1 MEFENNAYFWQKLD
15 TLYLSSDLVLDKP
28 KGTVHKR
35 FSNLVYPVD
44 YGYFREVTET
54 DEEHIRVFK
63 GSLKSTSVEAIV
75 VCVDILKKDIEVKLL
90 VGCSSE
96 EELSIL
102 EFLNQTDFQKAV
114 VLRRGSGLPDW
125 AMSV

>member
-15 TLYLSSDLVLDKP
+15 TLYLANDLVLDKP

-44 YGYFREVTET
+44 YGFFREVVDT

-63 GSLKSTSVEAIV
+63 GSEKTSSVDAIV

-90 VGCSSE
+90 VGCNQE
-96 EELSIL
+96 EELNIL
-102 EFLNQTDFQKAV
+102 AFLNQTDFQKAV
-114 VLRRGSGLPDW
+114 ILRRGSGLPDW
-125 AMSV
+125 AMTV